1 MSFSK
6 LGTRKHGGTDCVRP
20 PLKSAMAFSGIA
32 GVVSPEQGERDEL
45 SGGPMPS
52 INTKSSEAAD
62 MQDLYRRTLAASW
75 NSHSTDLPADKLV
88 EDLFA
93 GGTAWDNGTDDTRS
107 SRLDDSLRVSE
118 SPGVGTD
125 FNPAR
130 LSPGFERH
138 SKSPSGSRLNLQT
151 DGKHPGLNAR
161 RGGSIEQQIYDNP
174 RTKGFKSRTPENEV
188 SEFDVREN
196 LRSWE
201 IPRPSDQR

>member
-1 MSFSK
+1 
-6 LGTRKHGGTDCVRP
+6 
-20 PLKSAMAFSGIA
+20 MAFSGIA
-32 GVVSPEQGERDEL
+32 GVMSEQVEPDEL

-75 NSHSTDLPADKLV
+75 NSHSTDLPADKLI

-93 GGTAWDNGTDDTRS
+93 GGTAWDNGADDTRS

-118 SPGVGTD
+118 SPSTGAESH
-125 FNPAR
+125 PAR

-138 SKSPSGSRLNLQT
+138 SKSPSGPKLHLQT
-151 DGKHPGLNAR
+151 DLKHPGLLGQDTR
-161 RGGSIEQQIYDNP
+161 RGGSIEQQIYDNSKP
-174 RTKGFKSRTPENEV
+174 KGFKTRIPENEV

-201 IPRPSDQR
+201 ISLPE